1 MTSDISYQAGIC
13 NIGTPE
19 INQRMRLGWLGLLL
33 TALGFI
39 SILSGV
45 AFYDIPPVIGFLV
58 GLPAFM
64 AAIGF
69 LQAQQKFCVAYG
81 LMHVQNVTPQL
92 GAITAIRDVDNRKK
106 DRNKAF
112 RMILLAIAIG
122 LATGILT
129 FILAVTFSS

>member
-19 INQRMRLGWLGLLL
+19 INRRRRLGWLGLLL
-33 TALGFI
+33 TVLGFI
-39 SILSGV
+39 SILGGV

-81 LMHVQNVTPQL
+81 LTHVQNVSLQL
-92 GAITAIRDVDNRKK
+92 GAITAIRDADNRKK
-106 DRNKAF
+106 DRNKAI

-122 LATGILT
+122 LAAGALT
-129 FILAVTFSS
+129 FILAAISSS